1 MFYKCEGEITSTKP
15 WQAVAARQM
24 AYCAWRLDYLH
35 LNGKPCSGQLYL
47 KSTLPPPTVP
57 PSVPAPAGAATPS
70 HPVPVIA
77 VSCFPPVN
85 RSLLL
90 KIMNQIKWLPCLD
103 LPVAA
108 TILIKKK
115 KVHGFSPYCLL
126 LMLLDVPF
134 WHHGPHWFLCVFVVF
149 IFSLMKGHS
158 LCGRLFLHPLSSC
171 SGCGPHVFSLRGSLA
186 ISLSLHSDS
195 P

>member
-15 WQAVAARQM
+15 WQAVAAQQM

-70 HPVPVIA
+70 LPVPVIA

-103 LPVAA
+103 LPVTA

-115 KVHGFSPYCLL
+115 KSPWLQPLL
-126 LMLLDVPF
+126 SVAYAVGRPILPP
-134 WHHGPHWFLCVFVVF
+134 WS
-149 IFSLMKGHS
+149 SLVS
-158 LCGRLFLHPLSSC
+158 LCFCCCYFFINEGPL
-171 SGCGPHVFSLRGSLA
+171 PLR
-186 ISLSLHSDS
+186 
-195 P
+195 